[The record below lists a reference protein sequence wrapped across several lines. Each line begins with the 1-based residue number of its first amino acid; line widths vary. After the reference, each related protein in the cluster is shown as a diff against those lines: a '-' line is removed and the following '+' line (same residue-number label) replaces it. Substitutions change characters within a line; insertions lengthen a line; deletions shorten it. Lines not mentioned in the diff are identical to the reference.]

1 MKRNYAKT
9 MREEM
14 TINILQ
20 NSDKNHESTGW
31 LVEWNWFI
39 GNMVARK
46 YNARTLA
53 AYFWVAL
60 LLSDCVCA

>member
-1 MKRNYAKT
+1 MNQLDGLLNG
-9 MREEM
+9 
-14 TINILQ
+14 IGL
-20 NSDKNHESTGW
+20 
-31 LVEWNWFI
+31 F

-60 LLSDCVCA
+60 LLSDCVCIVEQTILRFHLGFLLFTLILR